1 MRTSRKII
9 AISLAAIFLAPS
21 SAQAVWFIDDAYSA
35 MEMRRFA
42 NQLFISGPSYFGIT
56 VDEVTSTPQSSGI
69 GETATTLAKYAVLID
84 GVIDKIVTWDGFSP
98 NDAIDKLGVI
108 VRMPDGDGVKYVDAN
123 GVIRLASIN
132 HGDIVSEQVS
142 PTQKVV
148 PNVEAVES
156 VTVVIAPAP
165 TGAAVPNVNSPVVV
179 SQSVAANNSTTM
191 VIAVPTV
198 NIPPSSTISIQV
210 VADGRS
216 GTSIGVSQGQ
226 STVTVTELP
235 QNQNVS
241 ASAVITNTVTNT
253 TEVITIPV
261 VATPVAPIVIPP
273 NARDE
278 AKDRATIA
286 APYVVST
293 FIDSSGH
300 RVVEIKTPVIPDY
313 DTSKTNA
320 SLQVVGPGGS
330 TTAIG
335 LFGTGETLTIGA
347 LSPTAAYVVKI
358 VIRDLGNGKENV
370 INGESITKGI
380 TP

>member
-9 AISLAAIFLAPS
+9 AISLAASFLAPS

-42 NQLFISGPSYFGIT
+42 NQLFISGPAYFGIT
-56 VDEVTSTPQSSGI
+56 VDEVTSTPQYSGI
-69 GETATTLAKYAVLID
+69 AETPSPLAKYAVLID

-108 VRMPDGDGVKYVDAN
+108 VKMPDGDGVKYVDAN

-148 PNVEAVES
+148 PDVEAVES

-165 TGAAVPNVNSPVVV
+165 TGMAVPNVNAPVVV

-191 VIAVPTV
+191 VIAVPAV

-241 ASAVITNTVTNT
+241 VSAVITNTVTNT

-261 VATPVAPIVIPP
+261 VATPVAPIVVPP

-286 APYVVST
+286 APYLVST
-293 FIDSSGH
+293 VIDSSGH

-313 DTSKTNA
+313 DTSKTNV

-330 TTAIG
+330 STAIG
-335 LFGTGETLTIGA
+335 LYGIGETLTIGA

-358 VIRDLGNGKENV
+358 VIRDLGTGKENV
-370 INGESITKGI
+370 ITGESIKKGI

>member
-1 MRTSRKII
+1 MRRGVAFI
-9 AISLAAIFLAPS
+9 IFLSLIGLPIG
-21 SAQAVWFIDDAYSA
+21 QAHASWFIDDAYSA

-241 ASAVITNTVTNT
+241 ASAVIT
-253 TEVITIPV
+253 IPV
-261 VATPVAPIVIPP
+261 VATPVAPIVISL

-293 FIDSSGH
+293 VIDSSGH

-358 VIRDLGNGKENV
+358 VIRDLGNGKET
-370 INGESITKGI
+370 IIFGRSL
-380 TP
+380 

>member
-9 AISLAAIFLAPS
+9 AISLAASFLAPS

-42 NQLFISGPSYFGIT
+42 NQLFISGPAYFGIT
-56 VDEVTSTPQSSGI
+56 VDEVTSTPQYSGI
-69 GETATTLAKYAVLID
+69 AETPSPLAKYAVLID

-108 VRMPDGDGVKYVDAN
+108 VKMPDGDGVKYVDAN

-148 PNVEAVES
+148 PDVEAVES

-165 TGAAVPNVNSPVVV
+165 TGMAVPNVNAPVVV

-198 NIPPSSTISIQV
+198 SIPPSSTISIQV

-241 ASAVITNTVTNT
+241 VSAVITNTVTNT

-261 VATPVAPIVIPP
+261 VATPVAPIVVPP

-286 APYVVST
+286 APYLVST
-293 FIDSSGH
+293 VIDSSGH

-313 DTSKTNA
+313 DTSKTNV

-330 TTAIG
+330 STAIG
-335 LFGTGETLTIGA
+335 LYGIGETLTIGA

-358 VIRDLGNGKENV
+358 VIRDLGTGQETV
-370 INGESITKGI
+370 ISGQSISKATN
-380 TP
+380 P